1 MTDPTRELL
10 PVPETIDG
18 RTTSEA
24 LLYEIRRVIVGQD
37 AMLERV
43 LVAVLAGGHLLLE
56 GVPGL
61 AKTLTI
67 KTLAD
72 VLDSS
77 FRRIQFTPDLVPADL
92 VGTRIYRPDR
102 GTFDTELGPVFC
114 NFLLADEINRA
125 PAKVQSAL
133 LEVMQERQ
141 VTIGPES
148 YPVPRPFLVMA
159 TQNPIESE
167 GTYPLPEAQIDR
179 FMMKVVVGYPSAG
192 EEAVVVERSLRP
204 AAEVRPILTAA
215 GLAELQRLTA
225 DVYVDRTIVDYA
237 VALTA
242 ATRTPDEVGL
252 PKVKEFIAFGASP
265 RGSINLVHAARALA
279 VARGRRYVLPSDVEE
294 LARDVLRHRIVP
306 SFTALAEEVTADMIL
321 DRLIPAVPAPAGEPR
336 GAVGMTGP
344 RSPLRRGRSPD
355 PGPARRPESLLR
367 SLDVTVGRRIH
378 GLLSGEF
385 RAHDRGGGTELAQV
399 RPYEPG
405 DDVRTIDWN
414 VTARMTVPHVRVHVP
429 ERALTSWLALDVSPS
444 MTFGT
449 ADRRKADVAEGV
461 ALALGHV
468 ATQRGNR
475 LGTITFGG
483 RSDRRMPPTAAGAAC
498 SPRCSP
504 LATTSSPATASR
516 SGPARRHRRCGS
528 SPASLPAA
536 AWSCSC
542 PTSAGRRRLA
552 DRPRGRRRPVAGAR
566 RRDPRPARGRAA
578 RRRRPDPHRHRN
590 RPRGPGRHLVASP
603 SRTLRPCRR
612 GRPGCP
618 GARPSPAGR
627 RPRRPVDV
635 GQLAPV
641 ARLPAPPPEDR
652 VMTFASPELL
662 VGAPPRSAR
671 VAAYLFVQRRRARY
685 AVAFTNVDLL
695 ANLVPRTP
703 AWRRHVPPALY
714 LGAIGALVFALARP
728 SMIMAV
734 PRRRR
739 RSS

>member
-1 MTDPTRELL
+1 MSDPTRELL
-10 PVPETIDG
+10 PVPETVDG

-77 FRRIQFTPDLVPADL
+77 FRRIQFTPDL

-179 FMMKVVVGYPSAG
+179 FMMKVVVGYPSPG

-204 AAEVRPILTAA
+204 AAEVRSILTAA

-225 DVYVDRTIVDYA
+225 DVYVDRTIVEYA

-242 ATRTPDEVGL
+242 ATRTPEVVGL

-265 RGSINLVHAARALA
+265 RGSINLVHVARALA

-306 SFTALAEEVTADMIL
+306 SFTALAEEVSADMIL
-321 DRLIPAVPAPAGEPR
+321 DRLIPAVP
-336 GAVGMTGP
+336 V
-344 RSPLRRGRSPD
+344 
-355 PGPARRPESLLR
+355 
-367 SLDVTVGRRIH
+367 
-378 GLLSGEF
+378 
-385 RAHDRGGGTELAQV
+385 
-399 RPYEPG
+399 
-405 DDVRTIDWN
+405 
-414 VTARMTVPHVRVHVP
+414 
-429 ERALTSWLALDVSPS
+429 
-444 MTFGT
+444 
-449 ADRRKADVAEGV
+449 
-461 ALALGHV
+461 
-468 ATQRGNR
+468 
-475 LGTITFGG
+475 
-483 RSDRRMPPTAAGAAC
+483 
-498 SPRCSP
+498 P
-504 LATTSSPATASR
+504 LATR
-516 SGPARRHRRCGS
+516 EE
-528 SPASLPAA
+528 L
-536 AWSCSC
+536 
-542 PTSAGRRRLA
+542 SA
-552 DRPRGRRRPVAGAR
+552 
-566 RRDPRPARGRAA
+566 
-578 RRRRPDPHRHRN
+578 
-590 RPRGPGRHLVASP
+590 
-603 SRTLRPCRR
+603 
-612 GRPGCP
+612 
-618 GARPSPAGR
+618 
-627 RPRRPVDV
+627 
-635 GQLAPV
+635 
-641 ARLPAPPPEDR
+641 
-652 VMTFASPELL
+652 
-662 VGAPPRSAR
+662 
-671 VAAYLFVQRRRARY
+671 
-685 AVAFTNVDLL
+685 
-695 ANLVPRTP
+695 
-703 AWRRHVPPALY
+703 
-714 LGAIGALVFALARP
+714 
-728 SMIMAV
+728 
-734 PRRRR
+734 
-739 RSS
+739 